1 MSTDIGLGDL
11 LRRARTERD
20 EPLRVVAA
28 AAGIDST
35 LLSRIERGER
45 LPTPPQLQA
54 LAAHFGLPDDEL
66 EALGDAARIVRSWG
80 GADAVL
86 RAADVI
92 EAHTSSSRPGSPS
105 RARARISETHDSMR
119 LSREMPAGIAS
130 FSMAAP
136 RSGRADR
143 LAELEGAAAD
153 GLEALGTL
161 ESAAHDRDSVIALR
175 AAELLRQ
182 LRSRLG

>member
-11 LRRARTERD
+11 LRRARTERG

-28 AAGIDST
+28 AAGMDST

-66 EALGDAARIVRSWG
+66 EALGDAARLMRTWG
-80 GADAVL
+80 SAATVL

-92 EAHTSSSRPGSPS
+92 ESRTSSSRP
-105 RARARISETHDSMR
+105 RDSMKSHAPEPEPADSLR
-119 LSREMPAGIAS
+119 LDMAS
-130 FSMAAP
+130 FSMPRGVAAP
-136 RSGRADR
+136 TPHTTRSRR
-143 LAELEGAAAD
+143 LAEIEQAASE

-161 ESAAHDRDSVIALR
+161 ETATRDHDSVVALR

-182 LRSRLG
+182 LRSRLR